1 MVGSMSFPE
10 DERLEEVSSGGS
22 FQRGGW
28 RGLDQSSS
36 LTIVCFLAT
45 FLGVISIASDVSF

>member
-1 MVGSMSFPE
+1 MSFPE
-10 DERLEEVSSGGS
+10 DERLEEVSSGSS
-22 FQRGGW
+22 FQLGGC

-45 FLGVISIASDVSF
+45 FLGVTSIASDVSF